1 MNWRDELTSDEAAR
15 LDELY
20 AARRASQDEIN
31 RIAKRCR
38 KRMERRNK
46 AWIYRLNKTGTG
58 NG

>member
-1 MNWRDELTSDEAAR
+1 MNWRDELTPDEAVR

-20 AARRASQDEIN
+20 AARLANQAEIN

-46 AWIYRLNKTGTG
+46 A
-58 NG
+58 

>member
-1 MNWRDELTSDEAAR
+1 MNWRDHLTLGEIAR

-20 AARRASQDEIN
+20 AARRANQDEIN

-46 AWIYRLNKTGTG
+46 A
-58 NG
+58 

>member
-1 MNWRDELTSDEAAR
+1 MNWRDELTPDEAAR

-20 AARRASQDEIN
+20 AARRANQDEIN

-46 AWIYRLNKTGTG
+46 A
-58 NG
+58 